1 MAEVSLNAMLYH
13 DRRSARCGI
22 GLDGDGEVS
31 ILKLQ
36 PYIDVSSVFQ
46 RVVSDARIVRPLE
59 AIMGDEAV
67 LMPEKSKLN
76 YKQRLAEGGELFG
89 LGGSEGNGATGNTA
103 LSNRTP
109 SEFGRFPIRKC
120 SRSLCVSRSQPH
132 VCSRHRQR
140 LRVLPEATLPA
151 HGADEP
157 RRARRLHGGHGPSGP
172 LARHPPRAHRAR
184 PARARTAGPAAVLA
198 RRDREDRS

>member
-1 MAEVSLNAMLYH
+1 MAEPAAPTASGPAIDQLDAVCAEFAERGVVVIPDVFSAAEIQEMREEADAMAEVSLNAMLFH

-46 RVVSDARIVRPLE
+46 RVVSDARIVGPLE

-89 LGGSEGNGATGNTA
+89 LGTSEGNGATGNTA
-103 LSNRTP
+103 LSNRAP

-120 SRSLCVSRSQPH
+120 SRSLCVSRSRPH
-132 VCSRHRQR
+132 AAAQTTTTRTTGSS
-140 LRVLPEATLPA
+140 A
-151 HGADEP
+151 
-157 RRARRLHGGHGPSGP
+157 ARR
-172 LARHPPRAHRAR
+172 RH
-184 PARARTAGPAAVLA
+184 
-198 RRDREDRS
+198 

>member
-89 LGGSEGNGATGNTA
+89 LGESEGNGATGNG
-103 LSNRTP
+103 SNGSNGQRADNGQFIVGNGETT
-109 SEFGRFPIRKC
+109 G
-120 SRSLCVSRSQPH
+120 SRQLGC
-132 VCSRHRQR
+132 
-140 LRVLPEATLPA
+140 
-151 HGADEP
+151 
-157 RRARRLHGGHGPSGP
+157 GH
-172 LARHPPRAHRAR
+172 HAHRI
-184 PARARTAGPAAVLA
+184 
-198 RRDREDRS
+198 

>member
-1 MAEVSLNAMLYH
+1 MREEADAMAEVSLNAMLYH
-13 DRRSARCGI
+13 GRRSARCGI

-89 LGGSEGNGATGNTA
+89 LGSSEGNGATGNTA

-109 SEFGRFPIRKC
+109 SDFGRFPIRKC
-120 SRSLCVSRSQPH
+120 SPLPLRKGEGSRRASLGSLTRL
-132 VCSRHRQR
+132 HRQR
-140 LRVLPEATLPA
+140 LRVLPEAALPA

-157 RRARRLHGGHGPSGP
+157 RRAR
-172 LARHPPRAHRAR
+172 
-184 PARARTAGPAAVLA
+184 
-198 RRDREDRS
+198 

>member
-1 MAEVSLNAMLYH
+1 MAEPAAPTGSGPAIDQLDAVCAEFAERGVVVIKDVFSAAEIQEMREEADAMAEVSLNAMLYH

-46 RVVSDARIVRPLE
+46 RVVSDGRIVRPLE

-89 LGGSEGNGATGNTA
+89 LGSSEGNGATGNTA

-109 SEFGRFPIRKC
+109 SDFGRFPIRKC
-120 SRSLCVSRSQPH
+120 SPLPLRLSGKPH
-132 VCSRHRQR
+132 AAAQTTTTRTTGSSAAR
-140 LRVLPEATLPA
+140 
-151 HGADEP
+151 P
-157 RRARRLHGGHGPSGP
+157 RR
-172 LARHPPRAHRAR
+172 
-184 PARARTAGPAAVLA
+184 
-198 RRDREDRS
+198 